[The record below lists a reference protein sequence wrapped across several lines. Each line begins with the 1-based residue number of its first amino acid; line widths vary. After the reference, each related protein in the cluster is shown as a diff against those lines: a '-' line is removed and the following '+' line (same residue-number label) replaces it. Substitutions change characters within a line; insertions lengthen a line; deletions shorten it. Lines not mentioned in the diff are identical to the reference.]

1 MFLIARSNMSLDL
14 ASGLVEGRMY
24 LQAKTFAQPSKKRP
38 ISQIDSDIAVVAD
51 SRVETGLSEADVE
64 TFLLEWTNGGDGEA
78 YLEELDASIS
88 DHIPLNQVFRDDC
101 FQF

>member
-1 MFLIARSNMSLDL
+1 ML
-14 ASGLVEGRMY
+14 ALSVLKSFTSCV
-24 LQAKTFAQPSKKRP
+24 L
-38 ISQIDSDIAVVAD
+38 
-51 SRVETGLSEADVE
+51 GLSEADVE

>member
-1 MFLIARSNMSLDL
+1 MLTVCVL
-14 ASGLVEGRMY
+14 
-24 LQAKTFAQPSKKRP
+24 
-38 ISQIDSDIAVVAD
+38 
-51 SRVETGLSEADVE
+51 GLSEADVE